1 MTSQIVLMNKLGV
14 SLATDSSVT
23 IRHGENTRTYGS
35 AEKIFPLSA
44 EHKVA
49 LLHSGSTEFMGHP
62 YEVLITEWKK
72 SLNRPLGEIKTYAES
87 FVRWLSNRSDL
98 FSQDLQEEF
107 VENHATD
114 YFLDL
119 RKVLL
124 EKLEKMHM
132 TQDTWNSPETLEYA
146 IEYFRKDLEWLGG
159 LRSCEGLAEKW
170 AITTATSVSHKLKE
184 ASDFVFDDIPWDYA
198 ISEIVDK
205 ISVEI
210 LHRTIGNDQDARIAF
225 VGYGIDQIYPEH
237 GWVDLRGMVGDKP
250 RYSIESLLVTNDNDS
265 WLQTH
270 AQSEAIHTY
279 LRAYHASFLDQ
290 AKSNLREAVDEILE
304 MLDDKFDSETY
315 LEVENEIIELKN
327 GAVDKLVSAFED
339 NSHNRFVRPFTGTLA
354 GLPTT
359 SLAKMAESLIELQ
372 ILRQSSQGIQDT
384 VGGPVDVAV
393 ITLENGFTWF
403 RHKTIDQ
410 VWKNV

>member
-1 MTSQIVLMNKLGV
+1 MNKLGI

-35 AEKIFPLSA
+35 AEKIFPLS
-44 EHKVA
+44 EDHQVA

-72 SLNRPLGEIKTYAES
+72 TLSRPLAEVKSYAES
-87 FVRWLSNRSDL
+87 FVRWLSQRSDL
-98 FSQDLQEEF
+98 FSQELQEEF
-107 VENHATD
+107 VEDHATE

-124 EKLEKMHM
+124 EKLEQKHL
-132 TQDTWNSPETLEYA
+132 TEDTWHSEETLDFT
-146 IEYFRKDLEWLGG
+146 IDFFKNDLDW
-159 LRSCEGLAEKW
+159 LRSLKSCESLTEKW
-170 AITTATSVSHKLKE
+170 ADTVTSSIQHKLKE
-184 ASDFVFDDIPWDYA
+184 ATDFVFDDIPWNLSIA
-198 ISEIVDK
+198 EVVENIGK
-205 ISVEI
+205 EI

-225 VGYGIDQIYPEH
+225 AGYGFEQIYPEH
-237 GWVDLRGMVGDKP
+237 VWVDLRGMIGDKP
-250 RYSIESLLVTNDNDS
+250 RYTIDSLLVTNDNDS

-279 LRAYHASFLDQ
+279 LRAYHVSFLDK
-290 AKSNLREAVDEILE
+290 AKSNLREAVLEILD
-304 MLDDKFDSETY
+304 MLDRKLDDETY
-315 LEVENEIIELKN
+315 LEIENEVSTLRDSAIE
-327 GAVDKLVSAFED
+327 KLVSGFED
-339 NSHNRFVRPFTGTLA
+339 NSHNRFVKPFTGTLA

-410 VWKNV
+410 LWKNV

>member
-1 MTSQIVLMNKLGV
+1 LTSQIVLMNKLGV
-14 SLATDSSVT
+14 ALATDSSIT

-35 AEKIFPLSA
+35 AEKIFSLPN

-72 SLNRPLGEIKTYAES
+72 TLNRPLSDVKSYAES
-87 FVRWLSNRSDL
+87 FVRWLSHRSDL
-98 FSQDLQEEF
+98 FSQDLQEDFFED
-107 VENHATD
+107 HATD

-124 EKLEKMHM
+124 ERLESNQMS
-132 TQDTWNSPETLEYA
+132 TDTWNSAETLEFTA
-146 IEYFRKDLEWLGG
+146 NFFTKDLDW
-159 LRSCEGLAEKW
+159 LRSLNTCEGLSEKW
-170 AITTATSVSHKLKE
+170 AETVATSIQHKLKE
-184 ASDFVFDDIPWDYA
+184 ATDFVFDDTPWDVTS
-198 ISEIVDK
+198 SEIVQMIGK
-205 ISVEI
+205 EI
-210 LHRTIGNDQDARIAF
+210 IYRTIGNEQDARVAF
-225 VGYGIDQIYPEH
+225 VGYGFEQMYPEH
-237 GWVDLRGMVGDKP
+237 VWVDLRGLIGDKP
-250 RYSIESLLVTNDNDS
+250 RYTIESLLVTNDNDS

-279 LRAYHASFLDQ
+279 LRAYHVSFLDK
-290 AKSNLREAVDEILE
+290 AKSNLREAVLEILE
-304 MLDDKFDSETY
+304 KLDGKFDNETY
-315 LEVENEIIELKN
+315 LELENDISVLKEE
-327 GAVDKLVSAFED
+327 AVDKLVKAFED
-339 NSHNRFVRPFTGTLA
+339 NSHNRFVKPFTGTLA

-393 ITLENGFTWF
+393 ITLETGFTWF

-410 VWKNV
+410 LWKNV